1 MVSVILWFVTG
12 RQVGS
17 RVSPPRFFVHGAIR
31 DRAQH
36 SNKTAI
42 RPDDRA
48 REGRA
53 RRFIHERHELIGK
66 PRHGAAD
73 TNPTDIRTTADPSI
87 QPRFVTLQF
96 TTGPQQPTFTR
107 HFGDPYSWAKSA

>member
-42 RPDDRA
+42 RPDDRT
-48 REGRA
+48 RERRA
-53 RRFIHERHELIGK
+53 RRFIHKRHELVRE

-73 TNPTDIRTTADPSI
+73 ANPADIRTTADPI
-87 QPRFVTLQF
+87 H
-96 TTGPQQPTFTR
+96 PTALGYVAIHYRPPAADFHQAFR
-107 HFGDPYSWAKSA
+107 